1 MTKKK
6 FLLLVILIFTFSTF
20 STVFANELNTKKSQ
34 LSNVNKNVNSIKGK
48 INSVKSEKKDVL
60 SDINQIVSQI
70 NSTTSQIDNINGK
83 ITSTQQ
89 SIQKVQKELIAA
101 TDDFNGEKDLYKDR
115 IRALYMNGPSGY
127 IEILL
132 TSKSFSDFI
141 SRADS
146 INLVI
151 DFDKK
156 LLKSMKEKQDTIQN
170 KKIELV
176 KVSNNLTNLNTQLA
190 SRQNELN
197 SENSKK
203 KTYYAQLDKNQD
215 QLEKMLEAEEQEAK
229 ALQNQIRSIQSRLN
243 NNTKYSGSKTGILR
257 VSDIG
262 YVPRI
267 TSPFGMRFHPILKRN
282 IMHYG
287 IDIGVPT
294 GTPVYSMADG
304 VVIIAGV
311 ESGYGN
317 VVVIDHGS
325 GLTTLY
331 AHNSRLLVSRGEKVK
346 KGQMISKSG
355 STGYATGPHLHFE
368 VAINGKQINPE
379 PYFIVGK

>member
-6 FLLLVILIFTFSTF
+6 FLFLFILVFTFSTF
-20 STVFANELNTKKSQ
+20 STVFADELNTKTNQ
-34 LSNVNKNVNSIKGK
+34 LNNVKNNVNNIKGK

-60 SDINQIVSQI
+60 GDIDQIQGQI

-83 ITSTQQ
+83 IQSTQQ
-89 SIQKVQKELIAA
+89 SIQTEEKALLAA
-101 TDDFNGEKDLYKDR
+101 TDDFNEEKDLYRDR
-115 IRALYMNGPSGY
+115 VRALYMNGPSGY

-146 INLVI
+146 INMVI

-156 LLKSMKEKQDTIQN
+156 LLKTMKEKQDTIQN
-170 KKIELV
+170 KKAELE
-176 KVSNNLTNLNTQLA
+176 KVSSSLTNLNSQLA

-197 SENSKK
+197 NENSKK
-203 KTYYAQLDKNQD
+203 KSYYAQLDKNQD

-229 ALQNQIRSIQSRLN
+229 ALQNQIRSIQAKLN
-243 NNTKYSGSKTGILR
+243 HNVKYSGSKTGILR

-262 YVPRI
+262 YVPKI
-267 TSPFGMRFHPILKRN
+267 TSPFGMRFHPILKKY

-287 IDIGVPT
+287 IDIGVPS

-304 VVIIAGV
+304 VVIIAGY
-311 ESGYGN
+311 ENGYGN

-331 AHNSRLLVSRGEKVK
+331 AHNSRLLVSKGERVT

-368 VAINGKQINPE
+368 VAINGTQINPE
-379 PYFIVGK
+379 PYLIIGK

>member
-1 MTKKK
+1 MHKKK
-6 FLLLVILIFTFSTF
+6 LLLLFILIFAFSTF
-20 STVFANELNTKKSQ
+20 TTVFADDLNTKKSQ
-34 LSNVNKNVNSIKGK
+34 LNNVNKNVSNIKGK
-48 INSVKSEKKDVL
+48 INSVKSQKNDVL
-60 SDINQIVSQI
+60 ADINQIQGQI
-70 NSTTSQIDNINGK
+70 NSTSSQIDSINSK
-83 ITSTQQ
+83 ISSTQD
-89 SIQKVQKELIAA
+89 SIKKVEKELNAA
-101 TDDFNGEKDLYKDR
+101 TDDFNQEKGLYKDR
-115 IRALYMNGPSGY
+115 VRALYMNGPSGY

-156 LLKSMKEKQDTIQN
+156 MLKTMKQKEDIIQS
-170 KKIELV
+170 KKVELE
-176 KVSNNLTNLNTQLA
+176 KVSNNLTNLNVQLA

-197 SENSKK
+197 GENSKK
-203 KTYYAQLDKNQD
+203 KSYYAQLDKNQD

-229 ALQNQIRSIQSRLN
+229 ALQNQIRSIQAKLN
-243 NNTKYSGSKTGILR
+243 HNVKYTGSKTGILR

-267 TSPFGMRFHPILKRN
+267 TSPFGMRFHPILKKN

-287 IDIGVPT
+287 IDIGVPS
-294 GTPVYSMADG
+294 GTPVYAMADG

-311 ESGYGN
+311 ENGYGN

-331 AHNSRLLVSRGEKVK
+331 AHNSKLLVSRGEKVT

-368 VAINGKQINPE
+368 VAINGTQINPE
-379 PYFIVGK
+379 PYLIIGK